1 MLTDSLKKIVAWLPF
16 ALGLVAGLALAF
28 LIYAG
33 LQPRLQKAVLAQQAQ
48 KTQVAKAAASAPAGP
63 APAPAAKSAGGAT
76 PAAVARAA
84 AAPAAKPAAGGPPVA
99 RIVRLTTLAPTTPT
113 ARTATNPWPAM
124 LLLATAALAAA
135 GAAWQQYRRQPQP
148 PGAITS
154 PVLEALFTLS
164 AHRDMLQK
172 TLALSPRQI
181 KRFSSKARVQHS
193 QLRALARPSQH
204 QQEIPFSIDNQIKA
218 FQILL
223 LLEEN
228 RRQPQ
233 RFPQHDVEAFISQVH
248 AAYIG
253 HPELTTALLE
263 AYTNPVI
270 STAKSKEGFVPMPD
284 PIAEQRLLRQL
295 FEMNAGLLA

>member
-1 MLTDSLKKIVAWLPF
+1 MRTDILKNIVAWLPF
-16 ALGLVAGLALAF
+16 SLGLTAGLALAF
-28 LIYAG
+28 LLYAG
-33 LQPRLQKAVLAQQAQ
+33 LQPRLQKAVLAQQDL
-48 KTQVAKAAASAPAGP
+48 KAKAAA
-63 APAPAAKSAGGAT
+63 KDT
-76 PAAVARAA
+76 AA
-84 AAPAAKPAAGGPPVA
+84 AAKKPNEASAPTAPASSAASRPATTITTKAATTTSPA
-99 RIVRLTTLAPTTPT
+99 TASKIVRLTTLAPTNPT
-113 ARTATNPWPAM
+113 ARTANPWPAV
-124 LLLATAALAAA
+124 LLLMAAALAAA
-135 GAAWQQYRRQPQP
+135 GMAWRQYRQQPQP

-193 QLRALARPSQH
+193 QLRALARPAQH
-204 QQEIPFSIDNQIKA
+204 RAGIPFSIDSQIKA
-218 FQILL
+218 FQLLL

-233 RFPQHDVEAFISQVH
+233 RFPQNDVVAFISQVQ

-263 AYTNPVI
+263 AYAHPVI
-270 STAKSKEGFVPMPD
+270 STAKSKEGFALTPD
-284 PIAEQRLLRQL
+284 PTAEARFLRQL